1 MSTLRHRLSSL
12 IGFSEDS
19 TADGQ
24 ASTRALRTLSDSSYT
39 DSDIGSGWSTRKDSM
54 FSRDS
59 GYHSMA
65 TSTESASSLEPA
77 SPGRLKKA
85 ASTTF
90 HAFSKSLRSKT
101 KLFYTDR
108 YIIEAARPAT
118 PQPPST
124 GVPGKTRD
132 GATLWFSTR
141 RGIGQSPQSTHM
153 DDFRGPRRSKSRD
166 SVIPTPDPNNGS
178 PRSTNRRT
186 SLWSSI
192 KERANRNPHSNI
204 KFRGGEDPP
213 ACPQSPIDDFAPSL
227 NVDIPDS
234 DLTLHQ
240 LLQRSKSRSRGASSF
255 SQGPGATDL
264 SNTAKGESKKTTS
277 GKWNFEPS
285 CSD

>member
-1 MSTLRHRLSSL
+1 M
-12 IGFSEDS
+12 GFSEDS
-19 TADGQ
+19 KAESQ
-24 ASTRALRTLSDSSYT
+24 ASTRALRSLSDSSYT
-39 DSDIGSGWSTRKDSM
+39 DSDIGSGWSARKDST

-59 GYHSMA
+59 GYHSVA

-101 KLFYTDR
+101 KLFYSDR
-108 YIIEAARPAT
+108 YIVEAARPAT

-124 GVPGKTRD
+124 GVPGKNRD
-132 GATLWFSTR
+132 SATLWFSTR
-141 RGIGQSPQSTHM
+141 KRMGQSPRSTHM
-153 DDFRGPRRSKSRD
+153 DDFHSPRRSKSRD
-166 SVIPTPDPNNGS
+166 SVIPTTDPNNGS
-178 PRSTNRRT
+178 PRSTNRHT

-192 KERANRNPHSNI
+192 KERANRNPRSTREE
-204 KFRGGEDPP
+204 FRGDEDSP

-234 DLTLHQ
+234 DLTLYQ
-240 LLQRSKSRSRGASSF
+240 LLHRSKSRSRGASSF
-255 SQGPGATDL
+255 SQGRGATNF
-264 SNTAKGESKKTTS
+264 SNMAKDESKRTTS

-285 CSD
+285 CSA